1 ALCVNHQGAEIRIEH
16 LLLKML
22 DTPLS
27 DVRQILKRAEVE
39 VEELKTLLQPS
50 HADSGYGQGYPSFSP
65 LLVEWL
71 QDSWLL
77 ASAELQ
83 HAQLRSGVM
92 LLVLLM
98 TPQRYL
104 PGSVTRLLANVN
116 RELLRQ
122 QFDEW
127 V

>member
-1 ALCVNHQGAEIRIEH
+1 
-16 LLLKML
+16 ML
-22 DTPLS
+22 QPPTADRSYDQDTPRFHHCYS
-27 DVRQILKRAEVE
+27 
-39 VEELKTLLQPS
+39 
-50 HADSGYGQGYPSFSP
+50 SGYKT
-65 LLVEWL
+65 
-71 QDSWLL
+71 SWLL

-98 TPQRYL
+98 TPHRYL
-104 PGSVTRLLANVN
+104 PASVARLLASIN

-127 V
+127 VKESAETLVIASDRDSEPPDLIASRC